1 MSQASTPLES
11 QALMA
16 TLDEVAS
23 TAPTACA
30 GWSAH
35 NIAAHL
41 AAGSKEIADLI
52 ENKLGG
58 RAERPTRGFSERE
71 APFIALPD
79 DELRHAMATQGQR
92 KLAAVAA
99 LADSDDPA
107 FQFTG
112 RSFTVAQLST
122 HSRSE
127 AALHRW
133 DVAGDDDLSDRLL
146 TQAELT
152 RHAVDVL
159 NTLPSL
165 YEAPGWR
172 AEHAGVTDRLRIV
185 LRSPDTADIVYERTP
200 HGARFDIIDDGTANG
215 DALVSTDAANRL
227 LTIWGRRSIE
237 RPLTLDTDS
246 ISPNTVESVLWS
258 AAQPW
263 PAPGQTGRAARGS
276 SAPR

>member
-1 MSQASTPLES
+1 VSQASTPLES

-41 AAGSKEIADLI
+41 AAGSKEITDLI

-58 RAERPTRGFSERE
+58 QAERPTRGFSERE

-92 KLAAVAA
+92 KLAAVAT

-152 RHAVDVL
+152 RHAGAPL
-159 NTLPSL
+159 NPLPSL

-200 HGARFDIIDDGTANG
+200 HGARFDIIDDVTANG
-215 DALVSTDAANRL
+215 DALVTTDAANRL

-246 ISPNTVESVLWS
+246 ISPDTVESILWS

-263 PAPGQTGRAARGS
+263 PAPGQADQAAQAS
-276 SAPR
+276 STLR